1 MGRPLIA
8 TWTWEWRWVWRG
20 GPGLPMVSHGAPG
33 AAGLMGKIAPTDT
46 KLLILW
52 GPGFIN
58 PDLVCTLH
66 SAMGDTG
73 KGRE

>member
-1 MGRPLIA
+1 
-8 TWTWEWRWVWRG
+8 
-20 GPGLPMVSHGAPG
+20 MVSHGAPG
-33 AAGLMGKIAPTDT
+33 AAGLMGKIAPMDT